1 VGSGL
6 REHSRR
12 GKARAGRSAVRWDG
26 WRRRIEGIAEAG
38 ARVRSVVADQV
49 GPLEGGGDL
58 VLYVGNDVG

>member
-1 VGSGL
+1 
-6 REHSRR
+6 
-12 GKARAGRSAVRWDG
+12 VRWDG